1 MSNIVEDHFS
11 VLSVLLLMLS
21 KQKFS
26 ELILQ
31 IINFVKDVKILNI
44 QELYLHPMYMYI
56 LVLVSSIKS

>member
-1 MSNIVEDHFS
+1 
-11 VLSVLLLMLS
+11 MLS

-44 QELYLHPMYMYI
+44 GRQCRTGAKTTGRL
-56 LVLVSSIKS
+56 